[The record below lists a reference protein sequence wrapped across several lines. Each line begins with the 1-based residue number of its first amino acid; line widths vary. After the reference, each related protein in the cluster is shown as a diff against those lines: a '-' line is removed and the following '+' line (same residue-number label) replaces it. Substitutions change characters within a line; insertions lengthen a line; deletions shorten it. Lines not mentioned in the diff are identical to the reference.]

1 MSRPSPSHV
10 TSFRTEAGFSRSTP
24 NLPTS
29 PVNLDRGCNPP
40 PPPTARWFSPSPPRH
55 RPLRPAASLLL
66 RSLPLCT
73 THLPPLAIW
82 SPSRALTASSSGLGP
97 PVLLSLPFDLRP
109 SSRHPAPHPSSPPV
123 PPSLSVCGSHWHVLR
138 RLARDVSV
146 ACLART
152 RRVVLRLL
160 ALTAFAAARSALHIH
175 VTCLPRIVA
184 GSALG
189 AVQSIPCPLRLAAHA
204 TGPLICRPFRRCVP
218 DLISLAWSA
227 PRSCRCR
234 RL

>member
-24 NLPTS
+24 KQPTS

-40 PPPTARWFSPSPPRH
+40 SPPTARWFSPSPPRH
-55 RPLRPAASLLL
+55 RPLHPAASLLL

-82 SPSRALTASSSGLGP
+82 SPSRAFAASSSGIGP
-97 PVLLSLPFDLRP
+97 PVLLSLPFGLRP
-109 SSRHPAPHPSSPPV
+109 SCHPAPHPSSPPV

-138 RLARDVSV
+138 WLARDVSV

-152 RRVVLRLL
+152 HRVVLRLL

-175 VTCLPRIVA
+175 VAPAAPASSRARLWGACNPSPAPSASGPSSVA
-184 GSALG
+184 
-189 AVQSIPCPLRLAAHA
+189 CP
-204 TGPLICRPFRRCVP
+204 TSSSF
-218 DLISLAWSA
+218 
-227 PRSCRCR
+227 
-234 RL
+234 